1 VNPTDPHPA
10 ETAEAVE
17 EFGDGQWWWACS
29 QPERPPDA
37 ECCWLWKCDACT
49 LHMIAA
55 VAVTPDDPDDP
66 VYAIGATSDG
76 RPRAADATPAEML
89 AEARSFRAQWGLRP
103 L

>member
-1 VNPTDPHPA
+1 VNPTDPHP
-10 ETAEAVE
+10 
-17 EFGDGQWWWACS
+17 EFGDGPWWWACR

-66 VYAIGATSDG
+66 VYAISDG
-76 RPRAADATPAEML
+76 RPSAADATPAEML
-89 AEARSFRAQWGLRP
+89 AQARSFRAEWGLRP